1 MPGPLVYAGAR
12 SPLRSRQLTTRRGHE
27 GKLIGRSRR
36 WGRPLATCAWA
47 PRGKLGG
54 AHGSGI
60 LGELHPGAGMGG
72 GQESPGSVTALG
84 DSAAALASARPVT
97 QAELPTAE
105 RQARFCIGTARGW
118 QQHGRPDQAYQAL
131 LAAERHVPEEI
142 RRGSVRMLITHDGTG
157 TRRGLTAS
165 ANLPRA
171 QGASLIRREHEG
183 GCRRLR
189 LLLIR
194 GWPRADTGL
203 PGRTGVGVFPG
214 PRHVPRR

>member
-1 MPGPLVYAGAR
+1 
-12 SPLRSRQLTTRRGHE
+12 
-27 GKLIGRSRR
+27 
-36 WGRPLATCAWA
+36 
-47 PRGKLGG
+47 
-54 AHGSGI
+54 
-60 LGELHPGAGMGG
+60 MGG

-183 GCRRLR
+183 GLPQAAPAPDPRLASGRHGACRPDWR
-189 LLLIR
+189 R
-194 GWPRADTGL
+194 GISRAATCSAPLTSGASL
-203 PGRTGVGVFPG
+203 QR
-214 PRHVPRR
+214 